1 MEQENGVQPVEA
13 PAEQQQQQND
23 KQEKKAKAP
32 KQPKAPKPSQQ
43 PKQKK
48 DVAVIGGKKQ
58 GAELIGITATKDGN
72 FSAWYQELVLKAEM
86 VEYYNEVRTEISSV
100 LRASGSMKQLLK
112 SPRIV
117 LLTTYLADLRL
128 LHPAT

>member
-1 MEQENGVQPVEA
+1 MEQEKTAQPAEA
-13 PAEQQQQQND
+13 PAVQQQQ
-23 KQEKKAKAP
+23 QEKKAKAP

-48 DVAVIGGKKQ
+48 EVAVVGGKKQ

-86 VEYYNEVRTEISSV
+86 VEYYNEASTEMPSS
-100 LRASGSMKQLLK
+100 LCASGFEK
-112 SPRIV
+112 
-117 LLTTYLADLRL
+117 
-128 LHPAT
+128 